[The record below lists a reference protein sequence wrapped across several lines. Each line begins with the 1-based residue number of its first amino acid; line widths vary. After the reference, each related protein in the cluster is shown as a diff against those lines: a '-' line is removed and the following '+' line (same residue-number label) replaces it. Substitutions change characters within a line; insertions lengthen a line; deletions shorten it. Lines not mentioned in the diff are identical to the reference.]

1 MDNFNKRNNKN
12 IIPEID
18 YSGIG
23 IISGLAIQAFA
34 ILPLII
40 RVNKTKSAREIS
52 YFTPIMF
59 FFSFILFSI
68 ISLTKGFY
76 GTLIVFFIGMVFSG
90 VLLAQKYM
98 YEQNMKYKNKKNKLI
113 FDIKKLKN
121 DIKNI
126 RSEGE

>member
-1 MDNFNKRNNKN
+1 MENFNRRNNKN
-12 IIPEID
+12 IVPQID

-23 IISGLAIQAFA
+23 IIVGLAIQAFA

-40 RVNKTKSAREIS
+40 RVDKTKSAREIS

-76 GTLIVFFIGMVFSG
+76 GTLIVFFIGMVFSS
-90 VLLAQKYM
+90 VLLAQKYI
-98 YEQNMKYKNKKNKLI
+98 YEKNRKYENQKKELL
-113 FDIKKLKN
+113 FDLQKLKN
-121 DIKNI
+121 NIKNI

>member
-1 MDNFNKRNNKN
+1 MVIENINRRNN
-12 IIPEID
+12 IPQID

-23 IISGLAIQAFA
+23 IIVGLAIQAFA

-76 GTLIVFFIGMVFSG
+76 GTLFVFFIGMVFSG
-90 VLLAQKYM
+90 ILLAQKYM
-98 YEQNMKYKNKKNKLI
+98 YEQNLKYENRKNNLI
-113 FDIKKLKN
+113 FDIKKLRD
-121 DIKNI
+121 DINRI